1 MSKLSDV
8 FDIEKKIDDSLK
20 ERVAAVITQVVMS
33 IDKASPALGDLLAGE
48 PVELQMNI
56 TLQLKQ
62 KK

>member
-1 MSKLSDV
+1 MPKLSEM
-8 FDIEKKIDDSLK
+8 FDLEKKVDQALQD
-20 ERVAAVITQVVMS
+20 RVAVVISQVVAS